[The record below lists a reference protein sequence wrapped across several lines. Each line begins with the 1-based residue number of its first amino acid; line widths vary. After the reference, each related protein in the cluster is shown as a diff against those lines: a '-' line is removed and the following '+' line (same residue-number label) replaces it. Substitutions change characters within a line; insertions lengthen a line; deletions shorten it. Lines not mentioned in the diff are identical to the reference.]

1 MIRFDNSLFNRKFA
15 SFLLILFLVF
25 CFFPYLRLLPLNLD
39 SQPNALL
46 LSFVVIL
53 LFKQTRINKDIAWLL
68 FVLIAAIVCMV
79 VSWEDTLGLRI
90 LTNYLSLFFVSYAT
104 YLALKYFKGIPYNL
118 FKWVVGIWFIVGIIQ
133 YFIWP
138 SFLSFLLLR
147 SDNATM
153 IEHGRGVTSLAPEP
167 TFYAM
172 ICLLLLIVNQLNFR
186 YKSCFKSI
194 AALLIIQIF
203 LSRSTTC
210 FFIIAI
216 SVFLYG
222 IFKLL
227 KSKYRIRWLCG
238 VIIVGCIGY
247 YSVFHLMENVDIR
260 LTMALRHLLDD
271 PSTFLSMDYSVNN
284 RFMHAFFPF
293 KGFFDDL
300 GMPHGFGHFD
310 DYLQDIV
317 KNPIYGQLISFDV
330 SGERKTATSIG
341 GPLFE
346 LGIFAIPIYYVL
358 IKDLRVLNRRGQ
370 NVEFCFFLLI
380 ALMLNTM
387 NFNCAILDLVIGN
400 IIYLKNNT
408 CHENFCYNSGL

>member
-1 MIRFDNSLFNRKFA
+1 MDRLCFNKKVT
-15 SFLLILFLVF
+15 SFLLTLFLIF

-46 LSFVVIL
+46 LSLIVII
-53 LFKQTRINKDIAWLL
+53 LFMKTRINRDIAWLL
-68 FVLIAAIVCMV
+68 FVLIAAVVCMII
-79 VSWEDTLGLRI
+79 SWEDTLGLRI
-90 LTNYLSLFFVSYAT
+90 LTNYLSLFFISYAT
-104 YLALKYFKGIPYNL
+104 YLTLLYFKGIPYTL
-118 FKWVVGIWFIVGIIQ
+118 FKWAVGIWFAVGIIQ

-147 SDNATM
+147 SDNVTM

-172 ICLLLLIVNQLNFR
+172 ICLLLLIVNHLNFR
-186 YKSCFKSI
+186 NRNSYKSI
-194 AALLIIQIF
+194 IVLLVAQIF

-216 SVFLYG
+216 SFFLYG
-222 IFKLL
+222 IFRIL
-227 KSKYRIRWLCG
+227 KSKYRIRWLFG

-247 YSVFHLMENVDIR
+247 YGVFYLIENVDIR
-260 LTMALRHLLDD
+260 LAVALRHLLDN

-293 KGFFDDL
+293 KGFFDNW
-300 GMPHGFGHFD
+300 GMPHGLGHFD
-310 DYLQDIV
+310 DYMMQIIN
-317 KNPIYGQLISFDV
+317 NPTYNQLITFDV

-346 LGIFAIPIYYVL
+346 LGIFALPIYYIL
-358 IKDLRVLNRRGQ
+358 INAFIMLNRKGR

-408 CHENFCYNSGL
+408 YHENICCHSDL